1 MSGLDHLV
9 LAVTDLDR
17 ARARYQAM
25 GFTMTPRA
33 QHPFGT
39 GNSNIQLQ
47 GCFLEV
53 LTVVAPEDIPEHG
66 ESSFSFAAHN
76 RDFLNK
82 AEGFSMLVL
91 ESADARVDQQRFA
104 VLGLRTYEPFEFSR
118 KARQPSGEE
127 VTVGFSLAF
136 ATNPLAPQ
144 NAFFSCQQ
152 HAPEHFWKAE
162 YQTHANTAHTIT
174 DVCLVA
180 PVPDDHRSFLE
191 GYTGS
196 VSTRQ
201 SDGSLL
207 IETGRGVIS
216 VMDPGRF
223 SREYQCATPDI
234 SDGDRLVGY
243 RIGVDDL
250 SAVSAQLG
258 AAGIPFTTAGKRI
271 HVSPQ
276 QTFGVAVAFEQA
288 PR

>member
-1 MSGLDHLV
+1 VSGLDHLV
-9 LAVTDLDR
+9 LVVNDLDQ

-25 GFTMTPRA
+25 GFTMTPKA

-53 LTVVAPEDIPEHG
+53 LTVMAPEDIPEHG
-66 ESSFSFAAHN
+66 DGSFSFAAHN

-82 AEGFSMLVL
+82 GEGFSMLVL
-91 ESADARVDQQRFA
+91 ESADARTDQQRFTA
-104 VLGLRTYEPFEFSR
+104 VGLKTYEPFDFSR

-136 ATNPLAPQ
+136 ATDPLAPE
-144 NAFFSCQQ
+144 NAFFTCQQ
-152 HAPEHFWKAE
+152 HAPEHFWKPE

-174 DVCLVA
+174 DVCMVSPVA
-180 PVPDDHRSFLE
+180 DDHRSFLE

-196 VSTRQ
+196 ASTRQ

-207 IETGRGVIS
+207 IETGRGTIS
-216 VMDPGRF
+216 VMDPARF
-223 SREYQCATPDI
+223 TEEYQCATPDI
-234 SDGDRLVGY
+234 SSGDRLVGY

-250 SAVSAQLG
+250 SAVSGQLDG
-258 AAGIPFTTAGKRI
+258 AGIPFTTAGKRI

-276 QTFGVAVAFEQA
+276 QTFGVAVAFEQV